1 LVLKK
6 ILINLKN
13 QIIMNDAQRSK
24 IMRGEKLVVFLGDN
38 AAALAPMADVADAKT
53 ALENKIVETNNNDN
67 LATADT
73 TGIAE
78 AKNAESAEMVD
89 SAMKLGAFLQIHAR
103 NTNNKELMNMINF
116 RRSELT
122 GADDNKRRNAA
133 RFLGEQA
140 QVAGVMAALGALA
153 PTPYLPAD
161 LTAHLTNVD
170 QYDNLIGRPHEKRS
184 IKSAYTKAVAR
195 NIIELDDIVAN
206 LRIDMAPVQFLNLT
220 LFDQFEAAALI
231 DDAPSGSNTHF
242 VGTIDPDGQRKID
255 EIVYDPQEELQI
267 ENTSTVSFQLSF
279 RNDNGDI
286 IGTPIEISSGE
297 TKNFTYDQIAPEG
310 TSVWLKNMSS
320 NQAANYIL
328 DLL

>member
-1 LVLKK
+1 
-6 ILINLKN
+6 
-13 QIIMNDAQRSK
+13 MNDAQRSK

-38 AAALAPMADVADAKT
+38 AATLAPLANVAPAKT
-53 ALENKIVETNNNDN
+53 ALENKILETNNNDN

-78 AKNAESAEMVD
+78 AKNAESAEMVE

-231 DDAPSGSNTHF
+231 DDAPSGGTNTYEGEVDMGGQRLVVSIEYEPSEELMISNT
-242 VGTIDPDGQRKID
+242 GTT
-255 EIVYDPQEELQI
+255 EFE
-267 ENTSTVSFQLSF
+267 LSF
-279 RNDNGDI
+279 RNEDGEVVDTSTLI
-286 IGTPIEISSGE
+286 AVGASLTLAYGSIASAGTNLWI
-297 TKNFTYDQIAPEG
+297 KN
-310 TSVWLKNMSS
+310 TSDVAMASYKLV
-320 NQAANYIL
+320 
-328 DLL
+328 LL

>member
-1 LVLKK
+1 
-6 ILINLKN
+6 
-13 QIIMNDAQRSK
+13 MNDTQRPK
-24 IMRGEKLVVFLGDN
+24 VMRAEKLVVFLGDN
-38 AAALAPMADVADAKT
+38 AATLAPLANVAAAKT
-53 ALENKIVETNNNDN
+53 ALENKILETNSNDN

-78 AKNAESAEMVD
+78 AKNAESAEMVE
-89 SAMKLGAFLQIHAR
+89 SAMKLSAFLQIHAR
-103 NTNNKELMNMINF
+103 NTNNKELMNLIDF

-231 DDAPSGSNTHF
+231 DDAPSGSNTNF
-242 VGTIDPDGQRKID
+242 NGTIDASGQKKITTF
-255 EIVYDPQEELQI
+255 VYEPSNELMV
-267 ENTSTVSFQLSF
+267 ENTGTKPFELSF
-279 RNDNGDI
+279 RNADSNVV
-286 IGTPIEISSGE
+286 GTPIEVAVGE
-297 TKNFTYDQIAPEG
+297 TKNLTFAEIAPEG
-310 TSVWLKNMSS
+310 EELWLKNLDAIT
-320 NQAANYIL
+320 QASYKIN
-328 DLL
+328 LL